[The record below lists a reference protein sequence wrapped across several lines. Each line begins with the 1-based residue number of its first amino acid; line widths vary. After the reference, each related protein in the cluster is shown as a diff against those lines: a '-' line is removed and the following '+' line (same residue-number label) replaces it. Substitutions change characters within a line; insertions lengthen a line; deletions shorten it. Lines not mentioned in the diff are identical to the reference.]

1 MPEEI
6 EEERREPETA
16 EQRERWSALQ
26 ELEDWLEIPMLVL
39 GLAWLIL
46 LVLELV
52 KGGSP
57 LFNVLG
63 TIIWALFVVDFLV
76 RFFLAPAKGRYLWQN
91 ALTAVSLLVP
101 ALRVFRAARAFRI
114 LRLART
120 ARGLRFVRLLTS
132 FRRGMGSLGTAM
144 HRRGFGYVLAL
155 TVLVTFLGAA
165 GVYTFENSTPGVP
178 GFASYLDALWW
189 TAMLLTSIGSEYWP
203 KTAEARLLTVL
214 LSMYGFAVFGYITAT
229 LASFFVGQ
237 DAQSSQSAAVASQV
251 STALRNDLAGL
262 REEMTRLREELR
274 REAGPA

>member
-1 MPEEI
+1 MPDEN
-6 EEERREPETA
+6 REPETA
-16 EQRERWSALQ
+16 EQRERWSALH

-39 GLAWLIL
+39 GLAWLVL

-52 KGGSP
+52 RGGSP

-63 TIIWALFVVDFLV
+63 TIIWVLFVIDFLV
-76 RFFLAPAKGRYLWQN
+76 RFFLAPVKTRYLWQN

-132 FRRGMGSLGTAM
+132 FRRGMGALGTAM
-144 HRRGFGYVLAL
+144 QRRGFGYVLAL
-155 TVLVTFLGAA
+155 TLLVTFLGAA
-165 GVYTFENSTPGVP
+165 GMYTFENSVPGVS

-189 TAMLLTSIGSEYWP
+189 TAMLLTSIASEYWP
-203 KTAEARLLTVL
+203 HTAEGRLLTLL

-237 DAQSSQSAAVASQV
+237 DVQSSQSAAVAKQV
-251 STALRNDLAGL
+251 SAALQDDLAGL
-262 REEMTRLREELR
+262 REEMTRLREELSR
-274 REAGPA
+274 GRPHEADPA